1 MTKFQEAI
9 ATYKSFMAE
18 KLEMNN
24 VNENVLVSL
33 AQMLGNNIFDADAAL
48 VACSDKAELNG
59 VKELFLIN
67 ELGLTEKPELETAIK
82 AVCKQ
87 MGTANRKKHRV
98 VFYYLLLQYFGYEN
112 TYTVGVKVTATENTK
127 KTTAAK
133 ATKVTKTD
141 AVVTPK
147 VTKAEATKVTKTDA
161 VVTPKVTKAEATKVT
176 KTDAVVTPKVTKAE
190 ATKVTKTDAVVA
202 SKVTKT
208 EATKVTKSEATVTTP
223 KVTKTEA
230 TKVTKRE
237 AIAEP
242 TFVKSTTTTTTTVTT
257 AKKAEAK
264 VAAAPSFNSFDES
277 YDFYTSY
284 LYSEIGFFDVHPELL
299 SNLINTAGE
308 NSVVNTKTETAAIKN
323 NFLIGRLGCEDSV
336 ELDSAINTV
345 NERMGST
352 PKYRAIFYY
361 LLTVHLGKEWVI
373 TQPAVANLY

>member
-48 VACSDKAELNG
+48 VACSDKAELSG

-67 ELGLTEKPELETAIK
+67 ELGLTEKPELDTAIK

-87 MGTANRKKHRV
+87 MGSANRKKHRV

-112 TYTVGVKVTATENTK
+112 TFTAGVKVTATENTK
-127 KTTAAK
+127 KTAAVK

-141 AVVTPK
+141 TVVTPK
-147 VTKAEATKVTKTDA
+147 ATKAEVTKVTKTN
-161 VVTPKVTKAEATKVT
+161 
-176 KTDAVVTPKVTKAE
+176 AVVTPKVTKAE

-208 EATKVTKSEATVTTP
+208 EATKVTKTEATVTP

-230 TKVTKRE
+230 TKVSKRE

-242 TFVKSTTTTTTTVTT
+242 TFIKSTTTTTTTVTS
-257 AKKAEAK
+257 AKKAEPK
-264 VAAAPSFNSFDES
+264 VVAAPSFNSFDES

-308 NSVVNTKTETAAIKN
+308 NSVVNIKTETAAIKN
-323 NFLIGRLGCEDSV
+323 NFLMGRLGCEDSA
-336 ELDSAINTV
+336 ELDNAINTV
-345 NERMGST
+345 NERMGET